1 MKKMHRAI
9 IYAKDIQL
17 ITGKGLRSARYMMQK
32 IKISLNKSPESLI
45 TIDEFCVYAGID
57 KEDIMHL
64 IID

>member
-1 MKKMHRAI
+1 
-9 IYAKDIQL
+9 
-17 ITGKGLRSARYMMQK
+17 MMQK